1 MGNVTGRANAAALVG
16 LVLVA
21 CTTLCTSL
29 APSPQPST
37 PATPRAADSSAS
49 ANAESTATAAAQAQP
64 LATPNAGDGFASV
77 GGQTPPPQSFAT
89 PRAAEASQ
97 SANAGSAATAAPQ
110 DATTAQNVATAV
122 PQPQSAV
129 PQREQTPQTATP
141 ATIAQQALSRMT
153 LEQKVGQVFMLGFE
167 GTTVNASNK
176 ALIQG
181 LHLGGVTLFA
191 RNIDNGPQLARLDA
205 ELQTIADPLP
215 LFISVDQEGGLVVRV
230 TDGATIFPGNMAVG
244 ATGDPTLAKKVAE
257 ASANELLAMGVN
269 MDLAPVVDVNTNPL
283 NPVIGV
289 RSFGSNVDLVSQ
301 FGTETIKGVQSSGV
315 SAVAKHFPGHGDTD
329 VDSHRDLPVVPHPLD
344 RLQSLEFLPFKSA
357 MQAGV
362 DGIMTAHL
370 YLPAIEPQQDL
381 PATLSR
387 TVLTGL
393 LRDQLGYQGLILT
406 DALDMDAIKK
416 DRTAAEAAVQA
427 FEAGADM
434 LLIAGITAEDR
445 LHLGDGPP
453 ALLAA
458 VRSGRVSQARL
469 DASVSRIL
477 EAKAKRGILPGA
489 VAAPTPPDVSVLNS
503 PEHRALALDI
513 ARKAVTVQRDTGL
526 LPINPA
532 YRVLVV
538 EADAPTRSDVV
549 DDQLVGSLLDAVRQY
564 APSTFGASP
573 RTAPAAAQSADLI
586 VFGTFDLAQHP
597 EQQALARSLASTG
610 KPVVAVGLRG
620 PYDAAV
626 ATEIGTFLTVY
637 GDRPVHLQAAAD
649 ALFGRLTAT
658 ARAP

>member
-1 MGNVTGRANAAALVG
+1 M
-16 LVLVA
+16 
-21 CTTLCTSL
+21 
-29 APSPQPST
+29 
-37 PATPRAADSSAS
+37 
-49 ANAESTATAAAQAQP
+49 
-64 LATPNAGDGFASV
+64 
-77 GGQTPPPQSFAT
+77 
-89 PRAAEASQ
+89 
-97 SANAGSAATAAPQ
+97 
-110 DATTAQNVATAV
+110 
-122 PQPQSAV
+122 
-129 PQREQTPQTATP
+129 PQREQTPQTAVTP
-141 ATIAQQALSRMT
+141 EAVARHALARMA
-153 LEQKVGQVFMLGFE
+153 LEQKVGQVFMLGFQ

-301 FGTETIKGVQSSGV
+301 FGTETIEGVQSSGV

-370 YLPAIEPQQDL
+370 YLPAIELQHDL

-434 LLIAGITAEDR
+434 LLIAGITAQDR
-445 LHLGDGPP
+445 LHLSDGPP

-477 EAKAKRGILPGA
+477 GAKAKRGILPGA

-513 ARKAVTVQRDTGL
+513 ARKAVSVQRDAAGL

-549 DDQLVGSLLDAVRQY
+549 DDQLAGSLLDAVRQY

-573 RTAPAAAQSADLI
+573 RTAPTAAQSADLI